1 MGYPNGTVPTDP
13 GVTVHPTPVYEII
26 MMAPII
32 WILWRLANKG
42 RSGWW
47 TFGWMLVLTGVERF
61 FIEFLRIN
69 DQVALGLTQPQWVAL
84 ASVVIGTTLVLLFR
98 RKPAERIAALR
109 APTSP

>member
-1 MGYPNGTVPTDP
+1 
-13 GVTVHPTPVYEII
+13 

-32 WILWRLANKG
+32 WILWRLANKD

-61 FIEFLRIN
+61 FIEFVRIN
-69 DQVALGLTQPQWVAL
+69 DQVALGLTQPQWVAI

-98 RKPAERIAALR
+98 KKPAERIAAQR
-109 APTSP
+109 GAKA